1 MGESA
6 QNYIFEVEAL
16 LKSYGE
22 EIAVRRLQNDVT
34 SPAPGGFD
42 SRPIIAAFL
51 AAFLAFLICAPGCAA
66 AAVFLLKADA
76 RVPPLVTPDSNS
88 PLVMKSDRLPLS
100 QWSARAAGGAEARG
114 AARSALADPAF
125 LFPIAIRGS
134 LDDAFAAPANAAP
147 AVADAAPEP
156 ASRMP
161 QPRLKRAARRV
172 APPKIFAEAVQP
184 EAPPPPSLF
193 EKMFGARSL

>member
-22 EIAVRRLQNDVT
+22 EIAVRRLQNDVAP
-34 SPAPGGFD
+34 PAPGGFD
-42 SRPIIAAFL
+42 SRPII

-76 RVPPLVTPDSNS
+76 NVPPLVTPDSNS

-100 QWSARAAGGAEARG
+100 QWSAKAAVGAEAKSV
-114 AARSALADPAF
+114 ARSALADPAF

-134 LDDAFAAPANAAP
+134 LDDAFNAPANATP
-147 AVADAAPEP
+147 AVAEIPPEP
-156 ASRMP
+156 AVRTP
-161 QPRLKRAARRV
+161 QPRLKRAARRI

-184 EAPPPPSLF
+184 DAPPPPSLF